1 MSELESKVKM
11 NNILKWLVRIIVVM
25 YVYCIGLSGRFLF
38 FPFWTIDE
46 VFMVFD
52 KVESNI
58 KNDNE
63 WKTSNSEKQIEKKE
77 GKVIFCVEDL
87 EKQRRCKID

>member
-1 MSELESKVKM
+1 M

-46 VFMVFD
+46 VFMFFD

-58 KNDNE
+58 KDDKE
-63 WKTSNSEKQIEKKE
+63 RETSNSEKQIEKKE

>member
-1 MSELESKVKM
+1 M

-58 KNDNE
+58 KDDNE

>member
-1 MSELESKVKM
+1 M

-58 KNDNE
+58 KDDKE
-63 WKTSNSEKQIEKKE
+63 RETSNSEKQIEKKE

-87 EKQRRCKID
+87 EKQRWCKID

>member
-1 MSELESKVKM
+1 M

-52 KVESNI
+52 KIESNI
-58 KNDNE
+58 KDDNE